1 MSLCVLYMFVYNE
14 NPTLGSF
21 ISSLPASH
29 TALMNELKE
38 GRGWGLERGQKERC
52 EKQELG
58 KKNSLG
64 ERGT

>member
-29 TALMNELKE
+29 TTLMNELKE
-38 GRGWGLERGQKERC
+38 RGRVVERGQKERR
-52 EKQELG
+52 ERQGLG
-58 KKNSLG
+58 EENSLG